1 MDVEGEAPGIDSFP
15 LETLLGSLDEDRM
28 DILDTLIRTI
38 LNETSLPFAPAL
50 TLLREWE
57 SMVRVQLANAS
68 GPGQLF
74 SPIELPEGF

>member
-1 MDVEGEAPGIDSFP
+1 MDVKGEAPGIESFP

-38 LNETSLPFAPAL
+38 LNETHLPFAPAL
-50 TLLREWE
+50 TLFREWE

-68 GPGQLF
+68 SPGQLF